1 MFYGTDE
8 QRIEKIKNHIEELRG
23 LAALYPAV
31 KKVIDAFN
39 GKVYNKRF
47 SEALKKEFTDIAYI
61 YADKRY
67 NRTEIYASLKNTK
80 SEFRTLASIRIEE
93 LVNGK
98 RIPADLLSESLR
110 LHRENYLK
118 EALALE
124 STLPKVNEIVSQ
136 LKQLTDTYRSIYGAI
151 HNFEIVDES
160 DIYIDLDTENNTYH
174 YSDLEF
180 ID

>member
-8 QRIEKIKNHIEELRG
+8 QRIERIKNHIEELRG

-67 NRTEIYASLKNTK
+67 SRIEIYASLKNLK
-80 SEFRTLASIRIEE
+80 SEFRTLASIRIED

-110 LHRENYLK
+110 LHREDYLK

-124 STLPKVNEIVSQ
+124 NALPNVDQ
-136 LKQLTDTYRSIYGAI
+136 LILQLNQLVKTYRAIYG
-151 HNFEIVDES
+151 
-160 DIYIDLDTENNTYH
+160 DIPYDIRETWNIKH
-174 YSDLEF
+174 
-180 ID
+180 I

>member
-1 MFYGTDE
+1 MFYGTDS
-8 QRIEKIKNHIEELRG
+8 QRIEKIKNHIEELRD

-47 SEALKKEFTDIAYI
+47 SEALKKELCEKANI
-61 YADKRY
+61 YSDKRY
-67 NRTEIYASLKNTK
+67 NNVEICACTRNPHSN
-80 SEFRTLASIRIEE
+80 FHTLVYVKLDDLID
-93 LVNGK
+93 GK
-98 RIPADLLSESLR
+98 RISADLFNESLR
-110 LHRENYLK
+110 VHRETLLK

-151 HNFEIVDES
+151 PY
-160 DIYIDLDTENNTYH
+160 DIRDTWNIKYI
-174 YSDLEF
+174 
-180 ID
+180 